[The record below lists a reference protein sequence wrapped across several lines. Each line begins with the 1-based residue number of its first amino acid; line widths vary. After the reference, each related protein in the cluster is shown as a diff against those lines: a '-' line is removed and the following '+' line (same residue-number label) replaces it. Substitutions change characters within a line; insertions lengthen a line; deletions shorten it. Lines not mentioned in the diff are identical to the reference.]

1 MDAVSRHADAVG
13 MAEPTARLMSKL
25 GVYWLKRGQFRTAEP
40 MMRRALTIDELSFG
54 KDHPNVARDLN
65 NLAALLHDTNRLAD
79 AEPMMR
85 RALLILIE
93 FTRRSGHKHPHLHVV
108 RGSYHGLLEALGE
121 TPDQI
126 KQRLRELDESLD
138 SDDS

>member
-1 MDAVSRHADAVG
+1 
-13 MAEPTARLMSKL
+13 
-25 GVYWLKRGQFRTAEP
+25 
-40 MMRRALTIDELSFG
+40 
-54 KDHPNVARDLN
+54 
-65 NLAALLHDTNRLAD
+65 
-79 AEPMMR
+79 MMR

-93 FTRRSGHKHPHLHVV
+93 FTRRSGHKHPHLDVA

-138 SDDS
+138 PDDS

>member
-1 MDAVSRHADAVG
+1 
-13 MAEPTARLMSKL
+13 
-25 GVYWLKRGQFRTAEP
+25 
-40 MMRRALTIDELSFG
+40 
-54 KDHPNVARDLN
+54 
-65 NLAALLHDTNRLAD
+65 
-79 AEPMMR
+79 MMR